1 MNQAQIRYLR
11 FKLQKGLLSKEQQP
25 KSDDMGEISSF
36 LKKLE
41 KIESPPETIIRAT
54 GILKVLKKI
63 RKLDEIP
70 RDDDFEIKG
79 RAARLHEKW
88 SSQEVLP
95 LVIDPTTSKS
105 ESSTPPTR
113 SRNRESRAVGS
124 GHKIAS
130 SSPSNTG
137 KSQISFQ

>member
-11 FKLQKGLLSKEQQP
+11 FKLQNGLLSKEHPP
-25 KSDDMGEISSF
+25 KSDDMGEMSSF

-41 KIESPPETIIRAT
+41 KIESPPETVIRAT
-54 GILKVLKKI
+54 KVLKVLKKI
-63 RKLDEIP
+63 NKLNELPGDDE
-70 RDDDFEIKG
+70 FEIKG
-79 RAARLHEKW
+79 RAARLLEKW
-88 SSQEVLP
+88 SSQEVLS

-105 ESSTPPTR
+105 ESSPPPTR
-113 SRNRESRAVGS
+113 SRNMKSRAVGS
-124 GHKIAS
+124 GQKIAS